1 MSGFWPTFLR
11 YASFGLLN
19 NPDRGV
25 QRSGSETRYTESDIS
40 LTDERAMGLSAAWA
54 CVRLLTQTG
63 GTLPLPLFSK
73 DDDGNRSYVPR
84 TDPIARLL
92 HHPNQYMN
100 GKEFRQAMWTQRV
113 LWGNAYAKI
122 GRNVV
127 GTPVALLP
135 LVPAAVTV
143 SRHADGTRYDYTT
156 ATGSEVYWNRP
167 NQPAQMFHW
176 RGFSPD
182 GVMGLSPLGYARHA
196 MGISISADRAAAK
209 AFVGRPNGVLQSDT
223 ILTPDQRTK
232 LRELYSNIGGAEI
245 GNAQWWLLEGGFK
258 YQAIGMP
265 PDDLQMLESRQFQVA
280 EICRFYGVPT
290 VMVDGNAG
298 ATGAWPASYE
308 QQVLSFLTFTLKP
321 YLEEFEEKVMEV
333 LTGPDLYAEHNVEGL
348 LRADSKT
355 RAMFYATSLQNG
367 WMNRNEVRRR
377 ENLPTVDGLDDYTI
391 QVNLTPADK
400 LGETHDSQQTSPAA
414 G

>member
-1 MSGFWPTFLR
+1 MNWPTFFR
-11 YASFGLLN
+11 WASFGLLG
-19 NPDRGV
+19 NPDQGV
-25 QRSGSETRYTESDIS
+25 QRSSAETRYTEADIT

-63 GTLPLPLFSK
+63 GTLPLPLFKK
-73 DDDGNRSYVPR
+73 DAQGNREYAPR

-122 GRNVV
+122 GRNAV
-127 GTPVALLP
+127 GTPVSLIP
-135 LVPAAVTV
+135 LVAGAVTP
-143 SRHADGTRYDYTT
+143 SRHAEGTRYDYTT
-156 ATGSEVYWNRP
+156 VTGAEVYWNRP
-167 NQPAQMFHW
+167 NRPAEMFHW

-182 GVMGLSPLGYARHA
+182 GVMGLSPLAYARHA

-209 AFVGRPNGVLQSDT
+209 AFSGRPNGVLKTDH

-232 LRELYSNIGGAEI
+232 LRELYSNINGPEI
-245 GNAQWWLLEGGFK
+245 GNGQWWLLEGGFG
-258 YQAIGMP
+258 YQATGMP

-333 LTGPDLYAEHNVEGL
+333 LTGPEVYAEHNVEGL

-355 RAMFYATSLQNG
+355 RAMFYSTALQNG
-367 WMNRNEVRRR
+367 WMNRAEVRNK
-377 ENLPTVDGLDDYTI
+377 ENLPFHEGLDDFTI

-400 LGETHDSQQTSPAA
+400 LGEDNATQQTPPAA
-414 G
+414 R